1 MAVSECSTSMLSG
14 SMPMRSA
21 TIWDQVVS
29 WPWPC
34 GVDPLTTWTLPV
46 GSIRTVAASQPP
58 APKLS
63 EASTRLG
70 ARPHIST

>member
-1 MAVSECSTSMLSG
+1 MSAG
-14 SMPMRSA
+14 SMPSLSA
-21 TIWDQVVS
+21 TICDQAVS
-29 WPWPC
+29 WPWPW
-34 GVDPLTTWTLPV
+34 GVDPVTTCTVPV
-46 GSIRTVAASQPP
+46 GSTRTVAASQPP